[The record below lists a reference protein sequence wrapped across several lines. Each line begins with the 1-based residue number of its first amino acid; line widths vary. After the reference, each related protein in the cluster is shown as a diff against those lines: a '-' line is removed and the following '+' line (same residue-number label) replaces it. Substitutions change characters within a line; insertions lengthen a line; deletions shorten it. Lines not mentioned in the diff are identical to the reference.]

1 MTKKSLKGI
10 ISLMKTVRNHP
21 VLKQNYG
28 REFNMRVTVKQL
40 TRGAVIGALYVVLT
54 LILAPF
60 SFGAMQ
66 LRVSEALTVLPF
78 IMPEAVWGLTIGCF
92 VSNIIGSNIIDAIF
106 GTFATFLAALVTSKI
121 KKIYLSPLPAVIF
134 NAIIVGA
141 VVTVMSVEFTLY
153 NYLMISLSIGVS
165 QMIVCYTCGIP
176 LLVFIHKLS
185 EKVKFFR

>member
-1 MTKKSLKGI
+1 
-10 ISLMKTVRNHP
+10 MKI
-21 VLKQNYG
+21 
-28 REFNMRVTVKQL
+28 TVKQL

-92 VSNIIGSNIIDAIF
+92 ISNIIGSSIIDAIF
-106 GTFATFLAALVTSKI
+106 GTLATFLAALVTAKI
-121 KKIYLSPLPAVIF
+121 KKIYLCPLPAVIF
-134 NAIIVGA
+134 NALIVGA
-141 VVTVMSVEFTLY
+141 VVTIMSVDFTLY

-165 QMIVCYTCGIP
+165 QAIVCYVGGIP
-176 LLVFIHKLS
+176 LLVFIHKMS
-185 EKVKFFR
+185 EKVKFLR

>member
-1 MTKKSLKGI
+1 
-10 ISLMKTVRNHP
+10 MK
-21 VLKQNYG
+21 
-28 REFNMRVTVKQL
+28 FTVKQL

-92 VSNIIGSNIIDAIF
+92 FSNIIGSSLIDAIF
-106 GTFATFLAALVTSKI
+106 GTLATFLSALVTARI
-121 KKIYLSPLPAVIF
+121 KKIFLAPLPAVLF
-134 NAIIVGA
+134 NAVIVGA
-141 VVTVMSVEFTLY
+141 VVTVMSVEFTVY
-153 NYLMISLSIGVS
+153 NYLMIALSIGVS
-165 QMIVCYTCGIP
+165 QAIVCYVGGIP

-185 EKVKFFR
+185 EKIGFLR

>member
-1 MTKKSLKGI
+1 
-10 ISLMKTVRNHP
+10 
-21 VLKQNYG
+21 
-28 REFNMRVTVKQL
+28 MRVTVKQL

-106 GTFATFLAALVTSKI
+106 GTFATFLAALVTAKI

>member
-1 MTKKSLKGI
+1 
-10 ISLMKTVRNHP
+10 MKI
-21 VLKQNYG
+21 
-28 REFNMRVTVKQL
+28 TVKQL

-92 VSNIIGSNIIDAIF
+92 ISNIIGSSIIDAIF
-106 GTFATFLAALVTSKI
+106 GTLATFLAALVTAKI
-121 KKIYLSPLPAVIF
+121 KKIFLAPLPAVVF
-134 NAIIVGA
+134 NAVIVGA
-141 VVTVMSVEFTLY
+141 VVMVMSVDFTLY
-153 NYLMISLSIGVS
+153 NYLMIALSIGVS
-165 QMIVCYTCGIP
+165 QVIVCYACGIP

-185 EKVKFFR
+185 EKVKFLR